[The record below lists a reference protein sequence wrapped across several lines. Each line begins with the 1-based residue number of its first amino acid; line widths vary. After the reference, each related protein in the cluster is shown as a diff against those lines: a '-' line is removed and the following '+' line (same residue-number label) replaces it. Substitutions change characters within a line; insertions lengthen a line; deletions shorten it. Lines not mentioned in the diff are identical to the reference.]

1 MLKLCEL
8 YPDDTALET
17 TGVFIQAFIQRFTK
31 ITLDIAQN
39 LTIQTST
46 SDEQSGQTTANSDQ
60 FSTAIKRLT
69 AVEKEIFDMHR
80 S

>member
-1 MLKLCEL
+1 
-8 YPDDTALET
+8 
-17 TGVFIQAFIQRFTK
+17 
-31 ITLDIAQN
+31 